1 MEVGQSPSCVS
12 CNGESAHPGK
22 VDTLTRLTRGLKLES
37 KDERNMGGG
46 EYGRRGRRGIRE
58 EREKGNTGGEGEG
71 EYGRR
76 GRRGIWEEGEEGIW
90 EEGKREGCQ

>member
-22 VDTLTRLTRGLKLES
+22 VDTLTRLTGLKLES

-46 EYGRRGRRGIRE
+46 EKGRLSVAIHVHA
-58 EREKGNTGGEGEG
+58 
-71 EYGRR
+71 
-76 GRRGIWEEGEEGIW
+76 
-90 EEGKREGCQ
+90 